1 LQEKQAIRHENTA
14 MSYSG
19 WGRYPTVDSLLVEPS
34 TPDDFAR
41 LISPAPDLPGKAIP
55 RGAGR
60 SYGDSALAENL
71 LSTRYLDNFCGI
83 NTSEQGVTVLHC
95 ASGLSLDEVLQTIVP
110 KGFFL
115 PVVPGTKA
123 VTVGGAI
130 ASDIHGKNHHREGS
144 FCDHVDSLQL
154 LLASGEVITCSRSS
168 NADLFL
174 ATCGGMGL
182 TGLILD
188 ASLRLITLPS
198 LDIAQR
204 SLVAANLKDSMELM
218 TAHDDA
224 HYSVAWIDCLA
235 RHSAQG
241 RSILFLGEHASA
253 DSARPRSRLS
263 SPSAKP
269 PQRRT
274 LSVPFNA
281 PAALLNRYSMGA
293 FNATYFALKKVLP
306 AESKVDY
313 DAYFF
318 PLERLRNW
326 NRLYGSKGFLQYQL
340 VIPCESAYAGIS
352 AVLERVAAAGKGS
365 FLSVLKRFGKGNANL
380 LSFPTEGYTL
390 ALDFKYEPNL
400 FPLLDELDAIVLD
413 HGGRLY
419 LAKDARM
426 SAEFFRKTY
435 PNWERFLEIKAKVD
449 PDGRFSSLQS
459 RRLGLG

>member
-1 LQEKQAIRHENTA
+1 
-14 MSYSG
+14 
-19 WGRYPTVDSLLVEPS
+19 
-34 TPDDFAR
+34 
-41 LISPAPDLPGKAIP
+41 
-55 RGAGR
+55 
-60 SYGDSALAENL
+60 
-71 LSTRYLDNFCGI
+71 
-83 NTSEQGVTVLHC
+83 
-95 ASGLSLDEVLQTIVP
+95 
-110 KGFFL
+110 
-115 PVVPGTKA
+115 
-123 VTVGGAI
+123 
-130 ASDIHGKNHHREGS
+130 
-144 FCDHVDSLQL
+144 
-154 LLASGEVITCSRSS
+154 
-168 NADLFL
+168 
-174 ATCGGMGL
+174 
-182 TGLILD
+182 
-188 ASLRLITLPS
+188 
-198 LDIAQR
+198 
-204 SLVAANLKDSMELM
+204 
-218 TAHDDA
+218 
-224 HYSVAWIDCLA
+224 
-235 RHSAQG
+235 
-241 RSILFLGEHASA
+241 
-253 DSARPRSRLS
+253 
-263 SPSAKP
+263 
-269 PQRRT
+269 
-274 LSVPFNA
+274 
-281 PAALLNRYSMGA
+281 MGA
-293 FNATYFALKKVLP
+293 FNATYFALKKALP

-390 ALDFKYEPNL
+390 ALDFKYEPSL